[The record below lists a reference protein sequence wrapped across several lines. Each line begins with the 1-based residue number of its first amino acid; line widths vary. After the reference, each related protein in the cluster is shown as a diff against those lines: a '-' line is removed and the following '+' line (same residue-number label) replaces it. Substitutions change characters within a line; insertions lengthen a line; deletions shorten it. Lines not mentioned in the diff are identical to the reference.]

1 MFNYVKKKKE
11 TTQNI
16 GKVGHKV
23 TPVSQET
30 DCEGKLAQNERDI
43 SVKVEYYII
52 SNLEK
57 ITINY
62 T

>member
-1 MFNYVKKKKE
+1 M
-11 TTQNI
+11 
-16 GKVGHKV
+16 GHKV